1 MKHTILSFL
10 LVCSTF
16 LHSQYCMMAG
26 PTSTVDSNVKSVQM
40 SGVLGTISHLGCPG
54 VLGVQ
59 NLTTQNVTLN
69 AGSTYSLSVEFG
81 TCGGNYAGAGQ
92 VWIDFDQNMVFDPSE
107 SVGTWVGTP
116 PSVVSVFVVNVPAN
130 AQNGITRMRITQKEQ
145 GVLPLDP
152 CASFQWGSTMDFGIT
167 IANGMNCSGFIGD
180 NTNDPIIVSAIP
192 FTDSRDN
199 SYCYSNDNL
208 VYNSPDIYYR
218 YDVAPI
224 YNFLNLSLC
233 GASFDTFLS
242 VIDLNGNVIAYNDDD
257 CGSQSSLSFSTLGL
271 GTVYIIVE
279 GWGNQMGT
287 YTLNIES
294 SDVGLE
300 DVTVNN
306 SSLYPNPNQ
315 GEFNTTSAEGPVKIY
330 NLMGALVFE
339 TVLIDTNHINASV
352 LPNGTYFVQITGQVS
367 LQKLIINKY

>member
-1 MKHTILSFL
+1 MKQFL
-10 LVCSTF
+10 LWILLVSTTF
-16 LHSQYCMMAG
+16 LHSQYCMLAG

-40 SGVLGTISHLGCPG
+40 SGVVGTISHLGCPG

-69 AGSTYSLSVEFG
+69 AGNTYSLSVEFG

-116 PSVVSVFVVNVPAN
+116 PSVVTVFVVNVPAN

-167 IANGMNCSGFIGD
+167 IASGMDCSGFIGD
-180 NTNDPIIVSAIP
+180 NSNDPIIVSAIP

-242 VIDLNGNVIAYNDDD
+242 VLDLNGNVIAYNDDN

-294 SDVGLE
+294 SDVGIH
-300 DVTVNN
+300 DVTSDN

-315 GEFNTTSAEGPVKIY
+315 GEFNTTSVVGPIKIY

-339 TVLIDTNHINASV
+339 TVLNDTNHINASV
-352 LPNGTYFVQITGQVS
+352 LPNGTYFVQTPEQVS
-367 LQKLIINKY
+367 LQKLIINK

>member
-1 MKHTILSFL
+1 MKQLLLFVFL
-10 LVCSTF
+10 VITTF
-16 LHSQYCMMAG
+16 SQSQYCMLAG

-40 SGVLGTISHLGCPG
+40 SGVVGTISHLGCPG

-116 PSVVSVFVVNVPAN
+116 PSVVTVFVINVPAN

-167 IANGMNCSGFIGD
+167 IANGMDCSGYIGD

-192 FTDSRDN
+192 FSDTRDN

-242 VIDLNGNVIAYNDDD
+242 VIDLNGNVIAYNDDN

-271 GTVYIIVE
+271 GTVFIIVE
-279 GWGNQMGT
+279 GWGNQMGS
-287 YTLNIES
+287 YTLNMES
-294 SDVGLE
+294 SDVGLH
-300 DVTVNN
+300 DVMGDN

-315 GEFNTTSAEGPVKIY
+315 GEFNLPLAKGPVKIY

-352 LPNGTYFVQITGQVS
+352 LPNGTYFVQTPEQVS
-367 LQKLIINKY
+367 LQKLIINK

>member
-1 MKHTILSFL
+1 MKQLLLCIFL
-10 LVCSTF
+10 LSTAF
-16 LHSQYCMMAG
+16 LNSQYCMLAG

-40 SGVLGTISHLGCPG
+40 SGVVGTISHLGCPG

-69 AGSTYSLSVEFG
+69 AGNTYSLSVEFG

-116 PSVVSVFVVNVPAN
+116 PSVVTVFVVNVPAN

-167 IANGMNCSGFIGD
+167 ISNGMDCSGFIGD

-208 VYNSPDIYYR
+208 VYDSPDIYYR

-242 VIDLNGNVIAYNDDD
+242 VLDLNGNVIAYNDDN

-294 SDVGLE
+294 SDVGIH
-300 DVTVNN
+300 DVTSDN

-315 GEFNTTSAEGPVKIY
+315 GEFNTTSVVGPVKIY

-339 TVLIDTNHINASV
+339 TVLNDTNHINASV
-352 LPNGTYFVQITGQVS
+352 LPNGTYFVQTPEQVS

>member
-1 MKHTILSFL
+1 MKQLLLCVFL
-10 LVCSTF
+10 VITTF
-16 LHSQYCMMAG
+16 SQSQYCMLAG

-40 SGVLGTISHLGCPG
+40 SGVVGTISHLGCPG

-116 PSVVSVFVVNVPAN
+116 PSVVTVFVVNVPAN

-167 IANGMNCSGFIGD
+167 IANGMDCSGYIGD

-192 FTDSRDN
+192 FSDTRDN

-242 VIDLNGNVIAYNDDD
+242 VIDLNGNVIAYNDDN

-271 GTVYIIVE
+271 GTVFIIVE
-279 GWGNQMGT
+279 GWGNQMGS
-287 YTLNIES
+287 YTLNMES
-294 SDVGLE
+294 SDVGLH
-300 DVTVNN
+300 DVMGDI

-315 GEFNTTSAEGPVKIY
+315 GEFNLPLAKGPVKIY

-352 LPNGTYFVQITGQVS
+352 LPNGTYFVQTPEQVS
-367 LQKLIINKY
+367 LQKLIINK

>member
-1 MKHTILSFL
+1 MKQLLLCIFL
-10 LVCSTF
+10 LSSAF
-16 LHSQYCMMAG
+16 LNSQYCMLAG

-40 SGVLGTISHLGCPG
+40 SGVVGTISHLGCPG

-69 AGSTYSLSVEFG
+69 AGNTYSLSVEFG

-116 PSVVSVFVVNVPAN
+116 PSVVTVFVVNVPAN

-167 IANGMNCSGFIGD
+167 IANGMDCSGFIGD

-192 FTDSRDN
+192 FTDTRDN

-242 VIDLNGNVIAYNDDD
+242 VLDLNGNVIAYNDDN

-294 SDVGLE
+294 SDVGIH
-300 DVTVNN
+300 DVTSDN

-315 GEFNTTSAEGPVKIY
+315 GEFNTTSVVGPVKIY

-339 TVLIDTNHINASV
+339 TFLNDTNHINASV
-352 LPNGTYFVQITGQVS
+352 LPNGTYFVQTPEQLS
-367 LQKLIINKY
+367 LQKLIINK

>member
-1 MKHTILSFL
+1 MKQLLLCIFL
-10 LVCSTF
+10 LSSAF
-16 LHSQYCMMAG
+16 LNSQYCMLAG
-26 PTSTVDSNVKSVQM
+26 PTSTVDSNVKLVQM
-40 SGVLGTISHLGCPG
+40 SGVVGTISHLGCPG

-69 AGSTYSLSVEFG
+69 AGNTYSLSVEFG

-116 PSVVSVFVVNVPAN
+116 PSVVTVFVVNVPAN

-167 IANGMNCSGFIGD
+167 IANGMDCSGFIGD

-192 FTDSRDN
+192 FTDTRDN

-242 VIDLNGNVIAYNDDD
+242 VLDLNGNVIAYNDDN

-294 SDVGLE
+294 SDVGIH
-300 DVTVNN
+300 DVTSDN

-315 GEFNTTSAEGPVKIY
+315 GEFNTTSVVGPVKIY

-339 TVLIDTNHINASV
+339 TVLKDTNHINASV
-352 LPNGTYFVQITGQVS
+352 LPNGTYFVQTPEQVS
-367 LQKLIINKY
+367 LQKLIINK

>member
-1 MKHTILSFL
+1 MKQLLLCIFL
-10 LVCSTF
+10 LSSAF
-16 LHSQYCMMAG
+16 LNSQYCMLAG

-40 SGVLGTISHLGCPG
+40 SGVVGTISHLGCPG

-69 AGSTYSLSVEFG
+69 AGNTYSLSVEFG

-116 PSVVSVFVVNVPAN
+116 PSVVTVFVVNVPAN

-167 IANGMNCSGFIGD
+167 IANGMDCSGFIGD

-192 FTDSRDN
+192 FTDTRDN

-208 VYNSPDIYYR
+208 VYDSPDIYYR

-242 VIDLNGNVIAYNDDD
+242 VLDLNGNVIAYNDDN

-294 SDVGLE
+294 SDVGIH
-300 DVTVNN
+300 DVTSDN

-315 GEFNTTSAEGPVKIY
+315 GEFNTTSVVGPVKIY

-339 TVLIDTNHINASV
+339 TFLNDTNHINASV
-352 LPNGTYFVQITGQVS
+352 LPNGTYFVQTPEQLS
-367 LQKLIINKY
+367 LQKLIINK

>member
-1 MKHTILSFL
+1 MKQLLLCIFL
-10 LVCSTF
+10 LSNAF
-16 LHSQYCMMAG
+16 LHSQYCMLAG

-40 SGVLGTISHLGCPG
+40 TGVVGTISHIGCPG

-59 NLTTQNVTLN
+59 DLTTQNVTLN
-69 AGSTYSLSVEFG
+69 AGSNYSLSVEFG

-92 VWIDFDQNMVFDPSE
+92 VWIDFDHNMVFDPSE

-116 PSVVSVFVVNVPAN
+116 PSVVTVFVVNVPAN
-130 AQNGITRMRITQKEQ
+130 AQNGITRMRVTQKEQ

-208 VYNSPDIYYR
+208 VYDSPDIYYR

-242 VIDLNGNVIAYNDDD
+242 VVDLNGNVIAYNDDD
-257 CGSQSSLSFSTLGL
+257 CGSQSALSFSTLGL

-300 DVTVNN
+300 DVTLDNGII
-306 SSLYPNPNQ
+306 YPNPNQ
-315 GEFNTTSAEGPVKIY
+315 GEFNMSSVVGPVKIY

-339 TVLIDTNHINASV
+339 TVLIDSNHINASA
-352 LPNGTYFVQITGQVS
+352 LPNGTYFVQTDEHKVF
-367 LQKLIINKY
+367 QKLIINK

>member
-1 MKHTILSFL
+1 MKQLLLCIFL
-10 LVCSTF
+10 LSTAF
-16 LHSQYCMMAG
+16 LNSQYCMLAG

-40 SGVLGTISHLGCPG
+40 SGVVGTISHLGCPG

-116 PSVVSVFVVNVPAN
+116 PSVVTVFVVNVPAN

-167 IANGMNCSGFIGD
+167 IANGMDCSGYIGD

-192 FTDSRDN
+192 FSDTRDN

-242 VIDLNGNVIAYNDDD
+242 VIDLNGNVIAYNDDN

-271 GTVYIIVE
+271 GTVFIIVE
-279 GWGNQMGT
+279 GWGNQMGS
-287 YTLNIES
+287 YTLNMES
-294 SDVGLE
+294 SDVGLH
-300 DVTVNN
+300 DVMGDN

-315 GEFNTTSAEGPVKIY
+315 GEFNLPLAKGPVKIY

-352 LPNGTYFVQITGQVS
+352 LPNGTYFVQTPEQVS
-367 LQKLIINKY
+367 LQKLIINK

>member
-1 MKHTILSFL
+1 
-10 LVCSTF
+10 
-16 LHSQYCMMAG
+16 
-26 PTSTVDSNVKSVQM
+26 
-40 SGVLGTISHLGCPG
+40 
-54 VLGVQ
+54 
-59 NLTTQNVTLN
+59 
-69 AGSTYSLSVEFG
+69 
-81 TCGGNYAGAGQ
+81 
-92 VWIDFDQNMVFDPSE
+92 
-107 SVGTWVGTP
+107 
-116 PSVVSVFVVNVPAN
+116 
-130 AQNGITRMRITQKEQ
+130 
-145 GVLPLDP
+145 
-152 CASFQWGSTMDFGIT
+152 
-167 IANGMNCSGFIGD
+167 MNCSGFIGD

-192 FTDSRDN
+192 FTDTRDN

-242 VIDLNGNVIAYNDDD
+242 VLDLNGNVIAYNDDN

-300 DVTVNN
+300 DVTANN

-315 GEFNTTSAEGPVKIY
+315 GEFNTTSVVGPVKIY

-339 TVLIDTNHINASV
+339 TVLNDTNHINASV
-352 LPNGTYFVQITGQVS
+352 LPNGTYFVQTPEQVS
-367 LQKLIINKY
+367 LQKLIINK

>member
-1 MKHTILSFL
+1 MKQLLLCVFL
-10 LVCSTF
+10 VITTF
-16 LHSQYCMMAG
+16 SQSQYCMLAG

-40 SGVLGTISHLGCPG
+40 SGVVGTISHLGCPG

-116 PSVVSVFVVNVPAN
+116 PSVVTFFVINVPAN

-167 IANGMNCSGFIGD
+167 IANGMDCSGYIGD

-192 FTDSRDN
+192 FSDTRDN

-242 VIDLNGNVIAYNDDD
+242 VIDLNGNVIAYNDDN

-271 GTVYIIVE
+271 GTVFIIVE
-279 GWGNQMGT
+279 GWGNQMGS
-287 YTLNIES
+287 YTLNMES
-294 SDVGLE
+294 SDVGLH
-300 DVTVNN
+300 DVMGDI

-315 GEFNTTSAEGPVKIY
+315 GEFNLPLAKGPVKIY

-352 LPNGTYFVQITGQVS
+352 LPNGTYFVQTPERVS
-367 LQKLIINKY
+367 LQKLIINK

>member
-1 MKHTILSFL
+1 MKQLLLCIFL
-10 LVCSTF
+10 LSSAF
-16 LHSQYCMMAG
+16 LNSQYCMLAG

-40 SGVLGTISHLGCPG
+40 SGVVGTISHLGCPG

-69 AGSTYSLSVEFG
+69 AGNTYSLSVEFG

-116 PSVVSVFVVNVPAN
+116 PSVVTVFVVNVPAN

-167 IANGMNCSGFIGD
+167 IANGMDCSGFIGD

-192 FTDSRDN
+192 FTDTRDN

-242 VIDLNGNVIAYNDDD
+242 VLDLNGNVIAYNDDN

-294 SDVGLE
+294 SDVGIH
-300 DVTVNN
+300 DVTSDN

-315 GEFNTTSAEGPVKIY
+315 GEFNTTSVVGPVKIY

-339 TVLIDTNHINASV
+339 TVLNDTNHINASV
-352 LPNGTYFVQITGQVS
+352 LPNGTYFVQTPEQLS
-367 LQKLIINKY
+367 LQKLIINK

>member
-1 MKHTILSFL
+1 MKQLLLCIFL
-10 LVCSTF
+10 LSSAF
-16 LHSQYCMMAG
+16 LNSQYCMLAG

-40 SGVLGTISHLGCPG
+40 SGVVGTISHLGCPG

-69 AGSTYSLSVEFG
+69 AGNTYSLSVEFG

-116 PSVVSVFVVNVPAN
+116 PSVVTVFVVNVPAN

-167 IANGMNCSGFIGD
+167 IANGMDCSGFIGD

-208 VYNSPDIYYR
+208 VYDSPDIYYR

-242 VIDLNGNVIAYNDDD
+242 VLDLNGNVIAYNDDN

-294 SDVGLE
+294 SDVGIH
-300 DVTVNN
+300 DVTSDN

-315 GEFNTTSAEGPVKIY
+315 GEFNTTSVVGPVKIY

-339 TVLIDTNHINASV
+339 TVLNDTNHINASV
-352 LPNGTYFVQITGQVS
+352 LPNGTYFVQTPEQVS
-367 LQKLIINKY
+367 LQKLIINK

>member
-1 MKHTILSFL
+1 MKLAILSFL

-16 LHSQYCMMAG
+16 LHCQYCMLAG
-26 PTSTVDSNVKSVQM
+26 PTTTVDSNVKSVQM
-40 SGVLGTISHLGCPG
+40 TGVLGTISHLGCPG

-59 NLTTQNVTLN
+59 NLTAQNVTLN
-69 AGSTYSLSVEFG
+69 ANDTYYLTVEFG
-81 TCGGNYAGAGQ
+81 TCNGNYAGVGE

-107 SVGTWVGTP
+107 SVGTWSGTP
-116 PSVVSVFVVNVPAN
+116 PSVASVFVVYVPVN
-130 AQNGITRMRITQKEQ
+130 AQNGITRMRVTQKEG
-145 GVLPLDP
+145 GVLPLNP

-208 VYNSPDIYYR
+208 VYDSPDIYYR

-242 VIDLNGNVIAYNDDD
+242 VLDLNGNVIAYNDDD
-257 CGSQSSLSFSTLGL
+257 CGSQSALSFSTLGL

-294 SDVGLE
+294 SDVGIE
-300 DVTVNN
+300 DVTLDNGII
-306 SSLYPNPNQ
+306 YPNPNQ
-315 GEFNTTSAEGPVKIY
+315 GEFNLTSSVGPVKIY
-330 NLMGALVFE
+330 NLMGSLVFE
-339 TVLIDTNHINASV
+339 TVLINSNQINASA
-352 LPNGTYFVQITGQVS
+352 LPNGTYFVQTDEHKVF
-367 LQKLIINKY
+367 QKLIINK

>member
-1 MKHTILSFL
+1 MKQFL
-10 LVCSTF
+10 LCILLVSSTF
-16 LHSQYCMMAG
+16 LHCQYCMLAG
-26 PTSTVDSNVKSVQM
+26 PTTTVDSNVKSVQM
-40 SGVLGTISHLGCPG
+40 TGVLGTISHLGCPG

-59 NLTTQNVTLN
+59 NLTAQNVTLN
-69 AGSTYSLSVEFG
+69 ANDTYYLTVEFG
-81 TCGGNYAGAGQ
+81 TCNGNYAGVGE

-107 SVGTWVGTP
+107 SVGTWSGTP
-116 PSVVSVFVVNVPAN
+116 PSAASVFVVYVPAN
-130 AQNGITRMRITQKEQ
+130 AQNGITRMRVTQKEG
-145 GVLPLDP
+145 GVLPLNP

-208 VYNSPDIYYR
+208 VYDSPDIYYR

-242 VIDLNGNVIAYNDDD
+242 VLDLNGNVIAYNDDD
-257 CGSQSSLSFSTLGL
+257 CGSQSALSFSTLGL

-300 DVTVNN
+300 DLTANN

-315 GEFNTTSAEGPVKIY
+315 GEFNTTSVVGPVKIY

-339 TVLIDTNHINASV
+339 TVLNDTNHINASV
-352 LPNGTYFVQITGQVS
+352 LPNGTYFVQTPEQVS
-367 LQKLIINKY
+367 LQKLIINK

>member
-1 MKHTILSFL
+1 MKLAILSFF

-16 LHSQYCMMAG
+16 LHSQYCMLAG

-40 SGVLGTISHLGCPG
+40 TGVVGTISHLGCPG

-69 AGSTYSLSVEFG
+69 ANDTYYLTVEFG

-107 SVGTWVGTP
+107 SVGTWTGTP
-116 PSVVSVFVVNVPAN
+116 PSVASVFVVNVPAN
-130 AQNGITRMRITQKEQ
+130 AQNGITRMRVTQKEQ

-208 VYNSPDIYYR
+208 VYDSPDIYYR

-242 VIDLNGNVIAYNDDD
+242 VLDLNGNVIAYNDDD
-257 CGSQSSLSFSTLGL
+257 CGSQSALSFSTLGL

-300 DVTVNN
+300 DVTLDNGII
-306 SSLYPNPNQ
+306 YPNPNQ
-315 GEFNTTSAEGPVKIY
+315 GEFNLTSSVGPVKIY
-330 NLMGALVFE
+330 NLMGSLVFE
-339 TVLIDTNHINASV
+339 TVLINSNQINASA
-352 LPNGTYFVQITGQVS
+352 LPNGTYFVQTDEHKVF
-367 LQKLIINKY
+367 QKLIINK

>member
-1 MKHTILSFL
+1 MKQFL
-10 LVCSTF
+10 LCVFLVITTF
-16 LHSQYCMMAG
+16 SQSQYCMLAG

-40 SGVLGTISHLGCPG
+40 SGVVGTISHLGCPG

-116 PSVVSVFVVNVPAN
+116 PSVVTVFVVNVPAN

-167 IANGMNCSGFIGD
+167 IANGMDCSGYIGD

-192 FTDSRDN
+192 FSDTRDN

-242 VIDLNGNVIAYNDDD
+242 VIDLNGNVIAYNDDN

-271 GTVYIIVE
+271 GTVFIIVE
-279 GWGNQMGT
+279 GWGNQMGS
-287 YTLNIES
+287 YTLNMES
-294 SDVGLE
+294 SDVGLH
-300 DVTVNN
+300 DVMGDI

-315 GEFNTTSAEGPVKIY
+315 GEFNLPLAKGPVKIY

-352 LPNGTYFVQITGQVS
+352 LPNGTYFVQTPERVS
-367 LQKLIINKY
+367 LQKLIINK

>member
-10 LVCSTF
+10 LVCSSF
-16 LHSQYCMMAG
+16 LHSQYCMLAG

-294 SDVGLE
+294 SDVGIH
-300 DVTVNN
+300 DVTVDN

-330 NLMGALVFE
+330 NLMGELVFE
-339 TVLIDTNHINASV
+339 TFLFDTNHINASL
-352 LPNGTYFVQITGQVS
+352 LPNGTYFVQTPEQVS

>member
-1 MKHTILSFL
+1 MKLAILSFL

-16 LHSQYCMMAG
+16 LHCQYCMLAG

-59 NLTTQNVTLN
+59 NLTAQNVTLN
-69 AGSTYSLSVEFG
+69 ANDTYYLTVEFG
-81 TCGGNYAGAGQ
+81 TCNGNYAGVGE

-107 SVGTWVGTP
+107 SVGTWSGTP
-116 PSVVSVFVVNVPAN
+116 PSVASVFVVYVPVN
-130 AQNGITRMRITQKEQ
+130 AQNGITRMRVTQKEG
-145 GVLPLDP
+145 GVLPLNP

-208 VYNSPDIYYR
+208 VYDSPDIYYR

-242 VIDLNGNVIAYNDDD
+242 VLDLNGNVIAYNDDD
-257 CGSQSSLSFSTLGL
+257 CGSQSALSFSTLGL

-294 SDVGLE
+294 SDVGLH
-300 DVTVNN
+300 DVTGDN

-315 GEFNTTSAEGPVKIY
+315 GEFNLTSSVGPVKIY
-330 NLMGALVFE
+330 NLMGSLVFE
-339 TVLIDTNHINASV
+339 TVLINSNQINASA
-352 LPNGTYFVQITGQVS
+352 LPNGTYFVQTDEHKVF
-367 LQKLIINKY
+367 QKLIINK

>member
-1 MKHTILSFL
+1 MKLAILSFL

-16 LHSQYCMMAG
+16 LHCQYCMLAG

-81 TCGGNYAGAGQ
+81 TCNGNYAGVGQ

-107 SVGTWVGTP
+107 SVGTWTGTP
-116 PSVVSVFVVNVPAN
+116 PSVATVFVVNVPAN
-130 AQNGITRMRITQKEQ
+130 AQDGITRMRVTQKEG
-145 GVLPLDP
+145 GVLPLNP

-167 IANGMNCSGFIGD
+167 IANGMDCSGYIGD

-208 VYNSPDIYYR
+208 VYASPDIYYR

-233 GASFDTFLS
+233 GASFDTFFS
-242 VIDLNGNVIAYNDDD
+242 VLDLNGNVIAYNDDD
-257 CGSQSSLSFSTLGL
+257 CGSQSALSFSTLGL

-300 DVTVNN
+300 DLTGAN
-306 SSLYPNPNQ
+306 SSLYPNPNH
-315 GEFNTTSAEGPVKIY
+315 GEFKVSSAVGPVKIY

-339 TVLIDTNHINASV
+339 TVLIDSNRINASM
-352 LPNGTYFVQITGQVS
+352 LPNGTYFVQIAENNE
-367 LQKLIINKY
+367 LQKLIINK

>member
-1 MKHTILSFL
+1 MKQLLLCIFL
-10 LVCSTF
+10 LSSAF
-16 LHSQYCMMAG
+16 LNSQYCMLAG

-40 SGVLGTISHLGCPG
+40 SGVVGTISHLGCPG

-69 AGSTYSLSVEFG
+69 AGNTYSLSVEFG

-116 PSVVSVFVVNVPAN
+116 PSVVTVFVVNVPAN

-167 IANGMNCSGFIGD
+167 IANGMDCSGFIGD

-208 VYNSPDIYYR
+208 VYDSPDIYYR

-242 VIDLNGNVIAYNDDD
+242 VLDLNGNVIAYNDDD
-257 CGSQSSLSFSTLGL
+257 CGSQSALSFSTLGL

-294 SDVGLE
+294 SDVGIH
-300 DVTVNN
+300 DVTSDN

-315 GEFNTTSAEGPVKIY
+315 GEFNTTSVVGPVKIY

-339 TVLIDTNHINASV
+339 TFLNDTNHINASV
-352 LPNGTYFVQITGQVS
+352 LPNGTYFVQTPEQLS
-367 LQKLIINKY
+367 LQKLIINK

>member
-1 MKHTILSFL
+1 MKQLLLCIFL
-10 LVCSTF
+10 LSSAF
-16 LHSQYCMMAG
+16 LNSQYCMLAG

-40 SGVLGTISHLGCPG
+40 SGVVGTISHLGCPG

-69 AGSTYSLSVEFG
+69 AGNTYSLSVEFG

-116 PSVVSVFVVNVPAN
+116 PSVVTVFVVNVPAN

-167 IANGMNCSGFIGD
+167 IANGMDCSGFIGD

-192 FTDSRDN
+192 FTDTRDN

-242 VIDLNGNVIAYNDDD
+242 VLDLNGNVIAYNDDN

-294 SDVGLE
+294 SDVGIH
-300 DVTVNN
+300 DVTSDN

-315 GEFNTTSAEGPVKIY
+315 GEFNTTSVVGPVKIY

-339 TVLIDTNHINASV
+339 TFLNDTNHINASV
-352 LPNGTYFVQITGQVS
+352 LPNGTYFVQTPEQVS

>member
-1 MKHTILSFL
+1 MKQLLLCDFL
-10 LVCSTF
+10 VITTF
-16 LHSQYCMMAG
+16 SQSQYCMLAG

-40 SGVLGTISHLGCPG
+40 SGVVGTISHLGCPG

-116 PSVVSVFVVNVPAN
+116 PSVVTVFVINVPAN

-167 IANGMNCSGFIGD
+167 IANGMDCSGYIGD

-192 FTDSRDN
+192 FSDTRDN

-242 VIDLNGNVIAYNDDD
+242 VIDLNGNVIAYNDDN

-271 GTVYIIVE
+271 GTVFIIVE
-279 GWGNQMGT
+279 GWGNQMGS
-287 YTLNIES
+287 YTLNMES
-294 SDVGLE
+294 SDVGLH
-300 DVTVNN
+300 DVMGDN

-315 GEFNTTSAEGPVKIY
+315 GEFNLPLAKGPVKIY

-352 LPNGTYFVQITGQVS
+352 LPNGTYFVQTPEQVS
-367 LQKLIINKY
+367 LQKLIINK

>member
-1 MKHTILSFL
+1 MKQLLLCIFL
-10 LVCSTF
+10 LSTAF
-16 LHSQYCMMAG
+16 LNSQYCMLAG
-26 PTSTVDSNVKSVQM
+26 PTTTVDSNVKSVQM
-40 SGVLGTISHLGCPG
+40 SGVVGTISHLGCPG

-69 AGSTYSLSVEFG
+69 AGNTYSLSVEFG

-116 PSVVSVFVVNVPAN
+116 PSVVTVFVVNVPAN

-167 IANGMNCSGFIGD
+167 IANGMDCSGFIGD

-192 FTDSRDN
+192 FTDTRDN

-242 VIDLNGNVIAYNDDD
+242 VLDLNGNVIAYNDDN

-294 SDVGLE
+294 SDVGIH
-300 DVTVNN
+300 DVTSDN

-315 GEFNTTSAEGPVKIY
+315 GEFNTTSVVGPVKIY

-339 TVLIDTNHINASV
+339 TVLNDTNHINASV
-352 LPNGTYFVQITGQVS
+352 LPNGTYFVQTPEQLS
-367 LQKLIINKY
+367 LQKLIINK

>member
-1 MKHTILSFL
+1 MKQLLLCIFL
-10 LVCSTF
+10 LSTAF
-16 LHSQYCMMAG
+16 LNSQYCMLAG
-26 PTSTVDSNVKSVQM
+26 PTTTVDSNVKSVQM
-40 SGVLGTISHLGCPG
+40 SGVVGTISHLGCPG

-69 AGSTYSLSVEFG
+69 AGNTYSLSVEFG

-116 PSVVSVFVVNVPAN
+116 PSVVTVFVVNVPAN

-167 IANGMNCSGFIGD
+167 IANGMDCSGFIGD

-192 FTDSRDN
+192 FTDTRDN

-242 VIDLNGNVIAYNDDD
+242 VLDLNGNVIAYNDDN

-294 SDVGLE
+294 SDVGIH
-300 DVTVNN
+300 DVTSDN

-315 GEFNTTSAEGPVKIY
+315 GEFNTTSVVGPVKIY

-339 TVLIDTNHINASV
+339 TFLNDTNHINASV
-352 LPNGTYFVQITGQVS
+352 LPNGTYFVQTPEQLS
-367 LQKLIINKY
+367 LQKLIINK

>member
-1 MKHTILSFL
+1 MKQFL
-10 LVCSTF
+10 LWILLVSTTF
-16 LHSQYCMMAG
+16 LHSQYCMLAG

-40 SGVLGTISHLGCPG
+40 SGVVGTISHLGCPG

-69 AGSTYSLSVEFG
+69 AGNTYSLSVEFG

-116 PSVVSVFVVNVPAN
+116 PSVVTVFVVNVPAN

-167 IANGMNCSGFIGD
+167 IANGMDCSGFIGD

-192 FTDSRDN
+192 FTDTRDN

-242 VIDLNGNVIAYNDDD
+242 VLDLNGNVIAYNDDN

-294 SDVGLE
+294 SDVGIH
-300 DVTVNN
+300 DVTSDN

-315 GEFNTTSAEGPVKIY
+315 GEFNTTSVVGPVKIY

-339 TVLIDTNHINASV
+339 TVLNDTNHINASV
-352 LPNGTYFVQITGQVS
+352 LPNGTYFVQTPEQLI
-367 LQKLIINKY
+367 LQKLIINK

>member
-1 MKHTILSFL
+1 MKQLLLCFFL
-10 LVCSTF
+10 VITTF
-16 LHSQYCMMAG
+16 SQSQYCMLAG

-40 SGVLGTISHLGCPG
+40 SGVVGTISHLGCPG

-116 PSVVSVFVVNVPAN
+116 PSVVTVFVINVPAN

-167 IANGMNCSGFIGD
+167 IANGMDCSGYIGD

-192 FTDSRDN
+192 FSDTRDN

-242 VIDLNGNVIAYNDDD
+242 VIDLNGNVIAYNDDN

-271 GTVYIIVE
+271 GTVFIIVE
-279 GWGNQMGT
+279 GWGNQLGS
-287 YTLNIES
+287 YTLNMES
-294 SDVGLE
+294 SDVGLQ
-300 DVTVNN
+300 DVMGDN

-315 GEFNTTSAEGPVKIY
+315 GEFNLPLAKGPVKIY

-352 LPNGTYFVQITGQVS
+352 LPNGTYFVQTPEQVS
-367 LQKLIINKY
+367 LQKLIINK

>member
-1 MKHTILSFL
+1 MKQFL
-10 LVCSTF
+10 LCILLVSTTF
-16 LHSQYCMMAG
+16 LHSQYCMLAG

-40 SGVLGTISHLGCPG
+40 SGVVGTISHLGCPG

-69 AGSTYSLSVEFG
+69 AGNTYSLSVEFG

-116 PSVVSVFVVNVPAN
+116 PSVVTVFVVNVPAN

-167 IANGMNCSGFIGD
+167 IANGMDCSGFIGD

-192 FTDSRDN
+192 FTDTRDN

-242 VIDLNGNVIAYNDDD
+242 VLDLNGNVIAYNDDN

-300 DVTVNN
+300 DVTANN

-339 TVLIDTNHINASV
+339 TVLFDTNHINASV
-352 LPNGTYFVQITGQVS
+352 LPNGTYFVQTPEQVS
-367 LQKLIINKY
+367 LQKLIINK